1 MKLSPRQAECE
12 ALRAEGLSLRQIA
25 KRLGVSNATVS
36 QALRGARAKREAET
50 SPGVEAALEAT
61 NLDGLEARHGWAKVD
76 GHSVFW
82 KRDLAAE
89 QERDA
94 LAEIATA
101 FESLEPAPPI
111 AAPDGRLDFDVL
123 NVIPIPDAHVGM
135 HSWGKETGEDYD
147 LKKACARVTS
157 GVAGLLNSMPAAGT
171 ALVLNL
177 GDFNHAES
185 DEARTPASKHALD
198 IDGRHYKTV
207 DASIEILAR
216 AIEWAAQ
223 THERV
228 IYRGLTGNH
237 DPYTAMA
244 VTLALKQRYRDTPRV
259 EIMTDPSAHF
269 FFEWGN
275 VLIAAHHG
283 DGVTPERLVLR
294 MADLCPAWRGGSGQF
309 RHLYTGHLH
318 HFKAKDIGGV
328 LWEQLRAVC
337 PKDAYAAKHA
347 YSARSTMVGVSFDKK
362 LGEFSRMS
370 RHF

>member
-12 ALRAEGLSLRQIA
+12 ALRAEGLPLRQIA
-25 KRLGVSNATVS
+25 KRLGISPATVS
-36 QALRGARAKREAET
+36 QALRGAKCKREAET
-50 SPGVEAALEAT
+50 SPGIEAALEAT

-82 KRDLAAE
+82 KRDIVTE

-94 LAEIATA
+94 LAEIAAA
-101 FESLEPAPPI
+101 FENLEPAPPI
-111 AAPDGRLDFDVL
+111 ELIREARAADVL

-147 LKKACARVTS
+147 LKIARDRVLG
-157 GVAGLLNSMPAAGT
+157 GVSGLLNSMPAAET

-216 AIEWAAQ
+216 AIEWSAQ
-223 THERV
+223 MHNRV
-228 IYRGLTGNH
+228 IYRGLPGNH

-244 VTLALKQRYRDTPRV
+244 VTLALKQRYRENPRV
-259 EIMTDPSAHF
+259 EIQTDPSAHF
-269 FFEWGN
+269 FMEWGN

-294 MADLCPAWRGGSGQF
+294 MADLCPAWRGGPGQF

-318 HFKAKDIGGV
+318 HFKAKDMGGV

-337 PKDAYAAKHA
+337 AKDAYAAKHA
-347 YSARSTMVGVSFDKK
+347 YSARASMVGISFDKK
-362 LGEFSRMS
+362 TGEFSRLS